1 MKKTLKTILKKPRYD
16 ARDHSADAK
25 KFAEK
30 HVIKC
35 TPDANGNGDDVFN
48 AKKTKYIDREKERH
62 GYDSGKDAEVYE
74 SVRDSL
80 LAYLDESGQEISEED
95 LDELVE
101 DTLNELSKKTLK
113 SYIKKADSDTI
124 RFIHKAEA
132 DGKNRGPD
140 YHKFYDKAEKRF
152 TGIEYA
158 NSKINKKPSLGHDGK
173 WRTAKI
179 PHGKK
184 LTKEDVIDSFID
196 KFSPQSQLTNEEK
209 LELKLE
215 NYSEGH
221 INLLATLMNTLSES
235 NQLELIASLNDEES
249 INEMINFAIENDL
262 QELSKDTLSS
272 YVKKRSKSILD
283 KAKSGNILT
292 GRENI
297 DFALDKSK
305 HINLAKSKGG
315 SEKEKHYPKHLE
327 RPKDDKDAASM
338 LDWHARH
345 HMSNK
350 SRANSSNKN
359 SGKYRD
365 AMYYSK
371 SHDRKAKMA
380 LDYLKGNI
388 KK

>member
-16 ARDHSADAK
+16 ARDHSTDAK
-25 KFAEK
+25 RFADK

-101 DTLNELSKKTLK
+101 DTLNELSKKTLGRYIRMASK
-113 SYIKKADSDTI
+113 SAVNHNTDAHHENSMGDHIYAKYKDTGDVRSFGRARSRYAKSD
-124 RFIHKAEA
+124 
-132 DGKNRGPD
+132 
-140 YHKFYDKAEKRF
+140 
-152 TGIEYA
+152 EYA
-158 NSKINKKPSLGHDGK
+158 KKSSKRLKGI
-173 WRTAKI
+173 AKATS
-179 PHGKK
+179 K

-215 NYSEGH
+215 NYGEGH
-221 INLLATLMNTLSES
+221 VNLLATLMSTLSES

-249 INEMINFAIENDL
+249 INEMINFAIENNL

-292 GRENI
+292 GRENK
-297 DFALDKSK
+297 DFILDKSK

-315 SEKEKHYPKHLE
+315 SEKEKHYPKYLE
-327 RPKDDKDAASM
+327 RPTDDKDAASM
-338 LDWHARH
+338 VDYHARH
-345 HMSNK
+345 SNFK
-350 SRANSSNKN
+350 VDRRGPLGMKQKEA
-359 SGKYRD
+359 D
-365 AMYYSK
+365 YYNK